1 MDTTN
6 SVLLGIAGTGLIV
19 TLGYGIYQGQK
30 KTKSIHPSQIPQNSA
45 LHAEEGSRDVLPIAE
60 TRNPENANS
69 KPILQWKHK
78 YNAQHVKNDT
88 VLFNA
93 LDSLSVYG
101 HADEQ
106 TYLDIVHFVEQFC
119 ILYEMVQKGSNN
131 YSLLKESTK
140 IQIKLFN
147 AIGALE
153 KNIFRRYPIEQQ
165 SKIKR
170 DFQDRAQLIVDI
182 LNGYHVNI
190 IREMNSK

>member
-6 SVLLGIAGTGLIV
+6 SILLGIAGTGLIV

-30 KTKSIHPSQIPQNSA
+30 KNQSIHPSQNWQQKYSG
-45 LHAEEGSRDVLPIAE
+45 LHASGDVLPIAE
-60 TRNPENANS
+60 TRNLKNANS

-78 YNAQHVKNDT
+78 YDAQHVKTDT

-119 ILYEMVQKGSNN
+119 ILYEIVQKGSKN
-131 YSLLKESTK
+131 YSLLKESAK

-170 DFQDRAQLIVDI
+170 DFQDRAQLVIDI

-190 IREMNSK
+190 IREINTM